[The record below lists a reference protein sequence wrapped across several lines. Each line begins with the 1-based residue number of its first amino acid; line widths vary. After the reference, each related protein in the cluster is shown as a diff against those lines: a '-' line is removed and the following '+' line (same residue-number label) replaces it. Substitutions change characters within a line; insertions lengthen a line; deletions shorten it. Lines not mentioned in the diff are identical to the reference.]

1 MSVHDQK
8 PYITIKKGRIARSGI
23 QFYTKEEIFARG
35 LVPKEDK
42 PVYAEMRP
50 ANVVIKAKD
59 LYRYVPF
66 VNEHTDYDV
75 TPDNYREHM
84 IGTVGGD
91 IGVESVD
98 GSEDIYLTSDI
109 VFYDRQAYKDYEEGK
124 KELSSSYDASSVPVD
139 FAKYGYDF
147 ILQDMPVINHLALC
161 KMARAGHE
169 ARILDSVSHDAGNQG
184 NVEEQPMKALKGVLA
199 VLGIGKSK
207 DSTKSFS
214 ASVFDSL
221 EKAKTLDEEN
231 RNKARD
237 AFVEESINGCFID
250 SHARSM
256 LAGAVS
262 DSFDDIVGVLA
273 EKEKFTAVVDSL
285 HSKCIDSMKSV
296 LDEDKG
302 DADDK
307 DGKGKKHKEPDA
319 DDKGGKSDGDEDN
332 KKKTKD
338 SSDDVSTAVAQALK
352 DAMPAIVEQVTA
364 AMKKS
369 VTDSIDSSVKAAL
382 GLSEDKKG
390 DDNRG
395 VRDSVTDINIDGLF
409 GVNGS
414 ASA

>member
-1 MSVHDQK
+1 MSVHDGK
-8 PYITIKKGRIARSGI
+8 PYITIKNGRIARSGI

-50 ANVVIKAKD
+50 AHVVLGAKD
-59 LYRYVPF
+59 SYRYIPF

-75 TPDNYREHM
+75 TPDNFREHM
-84 IGTVGGD
+84 AGMVGGN
-91 IGVESVD
+91 IGVEAVND
-98 GSEDIYLTSDI
+98 SEDIYLTSDI
-109 VFYDRQAYKDYEEGK
+109 IFYDRQAYKDYEDGK
-124 KELSSSYDASSVPVD
+124 KELSSSYDANSIAVD

-207 DSTKSFS
+207 DSTKPFS

-285 HSKCIDSMKSV
+285 HGKCVDSMKSV
-296 LDEDKG
+296 IDEG
-302 DADDK
+302 K
-307 DGKGKKHKEPDA
+307 DGKDGKDVHAEPDA
-319 DDKGGKSDGDEDN
+319 DDKGGKSDGDDDN
-332 KKKTKD
+332 KGGKAKD
-338 SSDDVSTAVAQALK
+338 SADVTVAVAQALK
-352 DAMPAIVEQVTA
+352 DAMPEIVKQVTS
-364 AMKKS
+364 AMSKS

-382 GLSEDKKG
+382 GLSDDKKG

>member
-1 MSVHDQK
+1 
-8 PYITIKKGRIARSGI
+8 
-23 QFYTKEEIFARG
+23 
-35 LVPKEDK
+35 
-42 PVYAEMRP
+42 
-50 ANVVIKAKD
+50 
-59 LYRYVPF
+59 
-66 VNEHTDYDV
+66 
-75 TPDNYREHM
+75 
-84 IGTVGGD
+84 
-91 IGVESVD
+91 
-98 GSEDIYLTSDI
+98 
-109 VFYDRQAYKDYEEGK
+109 
-124 KELSSSYDASSVPVD
+124 
-139 FAKYGYDF
+139 
-147 ILQDMPVINHLALC
+147 
-161 KMARAGHE
+161 
-169 ARILDSVSHDAGNQG
+169 
-184 NVEEQPMKALKGVLA
+184 MKALKGVLA

-207 DSTKSFS
+207 DSTKPFS

-285 HSKCIDSMKSV
+285 HGKCVDSMKSV
-296 LDEDKG
+296 IDEG
-302 DADDK
+302 K
-307 DGKGKKHKEPDA
+307 DGKDGKDEHVEPDA
-319 DDKGGKSDGDEDN
+319 DDKGGKSDGDDDN
-332 KKKTKD
+332 KGGKAKD
-338 SSDDVSTAVAQALK
+338 SADVTVAVAQALK
-352 DAMPAIVEQVTA
+352 DAMPEIVKQVTS
-364 AMKKS
+364 AMSKS

-382 GLSEDKKG
+382 GLSDDKKG